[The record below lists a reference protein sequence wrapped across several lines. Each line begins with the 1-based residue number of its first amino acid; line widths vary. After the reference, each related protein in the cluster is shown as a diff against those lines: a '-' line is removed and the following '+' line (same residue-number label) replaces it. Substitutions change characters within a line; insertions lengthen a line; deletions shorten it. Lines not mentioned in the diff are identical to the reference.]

1 MAGAA
6 FMVASATC
14 AVIAGL
20 TVVNGAPG
28 GASHGAALSD
38 SLERWAAGA
47 REGLRAIPAVRQA
60 RERDQLVRRRSSCLR
75 EMPTL
80 IDVLTLG
87 LSAGLSFDASLA
99 LYCDRYQT
107 ELSQAFSEAMLSW
120 RMGVMSRESALDAM
134 AGELGVDALARF
146 ATVVG
151 ESLEFGS
158 PLASALEVQA
168 KAIRDEQRAQVEE
181 EIEKAP
187 VKMLIPLGVL
197 VVPAMLLAILGPL
210 LASAASFG
218 R

>member
-1 MAGAA
+1 MAGIALIAA
-6 FMVASATC
+6 SASSAVLAGLLVVSGTGGHVQSAALGAELECCVASA
-14 AVIAGL
+14 
-20 TVVNGAPG
+20 
-28 GASHGAALSD
+28 
-38 SLERWAAGA
+38 
-47 REGLRAIPAVRQA
+47 REAIQGIPAVRQA
-60 RERDQLVRRRSSCLR
+60 RERERLARRRSACLR

-87 LSAGLSFDASLA
+87 LSAGLSFDASLS

-120 RMGVMSRESALDAM
+120 RMGVTSREEALEAM
-134 AGELGVDALARF
+134 AYELGVDALARF

-151 ESLEFGS
+151 ESLDFGS

-187 VKMLIPLGVL
+187 VKMLVPLGVL

>member
-1 MAGAA
+1 MAGIALIAA
-6 FMVASATC
+6 SASSAVLAGLLVVSGTGGHVQSAALGAELERCVASA
-14 AVIAGL
+14 
-20 TVVNGAPG
+20 
-28 GASHGAALSD
+28 
-38 SLERWAAGA
+38 
-47 REGLRAIPAVRQA
+47 REAIQGIPAVRQA
-60 RERDQLVRRRSSCLR
+60 RERERLARRRSACLR

-87 LSAGLSFDASLA
+87 LSAGLSFDASLS

-120 RMGVMSRESALDAM
+120 RMGVTSREEALEAM
-134 AGELGVDALARF
+134 ACELGVDALARF

-151 ESLEFGS
+151 ESLDFGS

-187 VKMLIPLGVL
+187 VKMLVPLGVL

-218 R
+218 S

>member
-1 MAGAA
+1 MAGIALIAA
-6 FMVASATC
+6 SASSAVLAGLLVVSGTGGHVQSAALGAELERCVASA
-14 AVIAGL
+14 
-20 TVVNGAPG
+20 
-28 GASHGAALSD
+28 
-38 SLERWAAGA
+38 
-47 REGLRAIPAVRQA
+47 REAIQGIPAVRQA
-60 RERDQLVRRRSSCLR
+60 RERERLARRRSACLR

-87 LSAGLSFDASLA
+87 LSAGLSFDASLS

-107 ELSQAFSEAMLSW
+107 ELSQVFSEAMLSW
-120 RMGVMSRESALDAM
+120 RMGVTSREEALEAM
-134 AGELGVDALARF
+134 ACELGVDALARF

-151 ESLEFGS
+151 ESLDFGS

-187 VKMLIPLGVL
+187 VKMLVPLGVL

>member
-1 MAGAA
+1 MAGIALIAA
-6 FMVASATC
+6 SASSAVLAGLLVVSGTGGHVQSAALGAELECCVASA
-14 AVIAGL
+14 
-20 TVVNGAPG
+20 
-28 GASHGAALSD
+28 
-38 SLERWAAGA
+38 
-47 REGLRAIPAVRQA
+47 REAIQGIPAVRQA
-60 RERDQLVRRRSSCLR
+60 RERERLARRRSACLR

-87 LSAGLSFDASLA
+87 LSAGLSFDASLS

-120 RMGVMSRESALDAM
+120 RMGVTSREEALEAM
-134 AGELGVDALARF
+134 ACELGVDALARF

-151 ESLEFGS
+151 ESLDFGS

-187 VKMLIPLGVL
+187 VKMLVPLGVL

>member
-1 MAGAA
+1 MAGIALIA
-6 FMVASATC
+6 ASASS
-14 AVIAGL
+14 AVLAGL
-20 TVVNGAPG
+20 LVVSGSG
-28 GASHGAALSD
+28 GHVQGAALGAGI
-38 SLERWAAGA
+38 ERCAASA
-47 REGLRAIPAVRQA
+47 REAIRGIPAVRQA
-60 RERDQLVRRRSSCLR
+60 RERERLARRRSACLR

-87 LSAGLSFDASLA
+87 LSAGLSFDASLS

-120 RMGVMSRESALDAM
+120 RMGVTSREEALEAM
-134 AGELGVDALARF
+134 ACELGVDALARF

-151 ESLEFGS
+151 ESLDFGS

-187 VKMLIPLGVL
+187 VKMLVPLGVL

>member
-1 MAGAA
+1 MAGIALIA
-6 FMVASATC
+6 ASASS
-14 AVIAGL
+14 AVLAGL
-20 TVVNGAPG
+20 LVVSGTG
-28 GASHGAALSD
+28 GHVQGAALGAG
-38 SLERWAAGA
+38 LERCFASA
-47 REGLRAIPAVRQA
+47 REAIRGIPAVRQA
-60 RERDQLVRRRSSCLR
+60 RERERLARRRSACLR

-87 LSAGLSFDASLA
+87 LSAGLSFDASLS

-120 RMGVMSRESALDAM
+120 RMGVTSREGALEAM
-134 AGELGVDALARF
+134 ACELGVDVLVRF

-151 ESLEFGS
+151 ESLDFGS

-187 VKMLIPLGVL
+187 VKMLVPLGVL

>member
-1 MAGAA
+1 MAGIALIAA
-6 FMVASATC
+6 SASSAVLAGLLVVSGTGGHVQSAALGAELECCVASA
-14 AVIAGL
+14 
-20 TVVNGAPG
+20 
-28 GASHGAALSD
+28 
-38 SLERWAAGA
+38 
-47 REGLRAIPAVRQA
+47 REAIQGIPAVRQA
-60 RERDQLVRRRSSCLR
+60 RERERLARRRSACLR

-87 LSAGLSFDASLA
+87 LSAGLSFDASLS

-107 ELSQAFSEAMLSW
+107 EISQAFSEAMLSW
-120 RMGVMSRESALDAM
+120 RMGVTSREEALEAM
-134 AGELGVDALARF
+134 AYELGVDALARF

-151 ESLEFGS
+151 ESLDFGS

-187 VKMLIPLGVL
+187 VKMLVPLGVL

>member
-1 MAGAA
+1 MAGIALIAA
-6 FMVASATC
+6 SASSAVLAGLLVVSGTGGHVQSAALGAELERCVASA
-14 AVIAGL
+14 
-20 TVVNGAPG
+20 
-28 GASHGAALSD
+28 
-38 SLERWAAGA
+38 
-47 REGLRAIPAVRQA
+47 REAIQGIPAVRQT
-60 RERDQLVRRRSSCLR
+60 RERERLARRRSACLR

-87 LSAGLSFDASLA
+87 LSAGLSFDASLS

-120 RMGVMSRESALDAM
+120 RMGVTSREEALEAM
-134 AGELGVDALARF
+134 ACELGVDALARF

-151 ESLEFGS
+151 ESLDFGS

-187 VKMLIPLGVL
+187 VKMLVPLGVL

>member
-1 MAGAA
+1 MAGIALIAA
-6 FMVASATC
+6 SASSAVLAGLLVVSGTGGHVQSAALGAELERCVASA
-14 AVIAGL
+14 
-20 TVVNGAPG
+20 
-28 GASHGAALSD
+28 
-38 SLERWAAGA
+38 
-47 REGLRAIPAVRQA
+47 REAIQGIPAVRQA
-60 RERDQLVRRRSSCLR
+60 RERERLARRRSACLR

-87 LSAGLSFDASLA
+87 LSAGLSFDASLS

-120 RMGVMSRESALDAM
+120 RMGVTSREEALEAM
-134 AGELGVDALARF
+134 ACELGVDALVRF

-151 ESLEFGS
+151 ESLDFGS

-187 VKMLIPLGVL
+187 VKMLVPLGVL

>member
-1 MAGAA
+1 MAGIALIAA
-6 FMVASATC
+6 SASSAVLAGLLVVSGTGGHVQSAALGAELERCVASA
-14 AVIAGL
+14 
-20 TVVNGAPG
+20 
-28 GASHGAALSD
+28 
-38 SLERWAAGA
+38 
-47 REGLRAIPAVRQA
+47 REAIQGIPAVRQA
-60 RERDQLVRRRSSCLR
+60 RERERLARRRPACLR

-87 LSAGLSFDASLA
+87 LSAGLSFDASLS

-120 RMGVMSRESALDAM
+120 RMGVTSREEALEAM
-134 AGELGVDALARF
+134 AYELGVDALARF

-151 ESLEFGS
+151 ESLDFGS

-187 VKMLIPLGVL
+187 VKMLVPLGVL

>member
-1 MAGAA
+1 MAGIALIAA
-6 FMVASATC
+6 SASSAVLAGLLVVSGTGGHVQSAALGAELERCVASA
-14 AVIAGL
+14 
-20 TVVNGAPG
+20 
-28 GASHGAALSD
+28 
-38 SLERWAAGA
+38 
-47 REGLRAIPAVRQA
+47 REAIRGIPAVRQA
-60 RERDQLVRRRSSCLR
+60 RERERLARRRSACLR

-87 LSAGLSFDASLA
+87 LSAGLSFDASLS

-120 RMGVMSRESALDAM
+120 RMGVTSREEALEAM
-134 AGELGVDALARF
+134 ACELRVDALARF

-151 ESLEFGS
+151 ESLDFGS

-187 VKMLIPLGVL
+187 VKMLVPLGVL

>member
-1 MAGAA
+1 MAGIALIA
-6 FMVASATC
+6 ASASS
-14 AVIAGL
+14 AVLAGL
-20 TVVNGAPG
+20 LVVSGTG
-28 GASHGAALSD
+28 GHVQGAALGAG
-38 SLERWAAGA
+38 LERCFASA
-47 REGLRAIPAVRQA
+47 REAIRGIPAVRQA
-60 RERDQLVRRRSSCLR
+60 RERERLARRRSACLR

-87 LSAGLSFDASLA
+87 LSAGLSFDASLS

-120 RMGVMSRESALDAM
+120 RMGVTSREEALEAM
-134 AGELGVDALARF
+134 ACELGVDALARF
-146 ATVVG
+146 ASVVG
-151 ESLEFGS
+151 ESLDFGS

-187 VKMLIPLGVL
+187 VKMLVPLGVL

>member
-1 MAGAA
+1 MAGVALIA
-6 FMVASATC
+6 ASASS
-14 AVIAGL
+14 AVLAGL
-20 TVVNGAPG
+20 LVVSGTG
-28 GASHGAALSD
+28 GHVQGAALGEGI
-38 SLERWAAGA
+38 ERCAASV
-47 REGLRAIPAVRQA
+47 REAIRGIPAVRQA
-60 RERDQLVRRRSSCLR
+60 RERERLARRRSACLR

-87 LSAGLSFDASLA
+87 LSAGLSFDASLS

-120 RMGVMSRESALDAM
+120 RMGVTSREGALEVM
-134 AGELGVDALARF
+134 ACELGVDALARF

-151 ESLEFGS
+151 ESLDFGS

-181 EIEKAP
+181 EIEKAL
-187 VKMLIPLGVL
+187 VKMLVPLGVL

>member
-1 MAGAA
+1 MDGVALIA
-6 FMVASATC
+6 ASALC
-14 AVIAGL
+14 AVLAGL
-20 TVVNGAPG
+20 LSERTRGDVAQHMATGDGLNRAVANAR
-28 GASHGAALSD
+28 AAICSV
-38 SLERWAAGA
+38 
-47 REGLRAIPAVRQA
+47 PAVRRA
-60 RERDQLVRRRSSCLR
+60 MGRDLRARRRSACLH

-87 LSAGLSFDASLA
+87 LSAGLSFDASLS

-120 RMGVMSRESALDAM
+120 QVGVRSREEALNDM
-134 AGELGVDALARF
+134 ACELGVDALARF
-146 ATVVG
+146 AVVVG
-151 ESLEFGS
+151 ESLAFGS
-158 PLASALEVQA
+158 PLALALEVQA

-187 VKMLIPLGVL
+187 VKMLVPLGVL

-210 LASAASFG
+210 LASATSFG

>member
-1 MAGAA
+1 
-6 FMVASATC
+6 MVGVALIAASASS
-14 AVIAGL
+14 AVLAGL
-20 TVVNGAPG
+20 LVVSGTG
-28 GASHGAALSD
+28 GHAQGAALGEGI
-38 SLERWAAGA
+38 ERCVAKV
-47 REGLRAIPAVRQA
+47 REAIRGIPAVRQA
-60 RERDQLVRRRSSCLR
+60 RERERLARRRTACLR

-87 LSAGLSFDASLA
+87 LSAGLSFDASLS

-120 RMGVMSRESALDAM
+120 RMGVTSREGALEAM
-134 AGELGVDALARF
+134 ACERGVDAVARF

-151 ESLEFGS
+151 ESLDFGS

>member
-1 MAGAA
+1 
-6 FMVASATC
+6 MVGVALIAASASS
-14 AVIAGL
+14 AVLAGL
-20 TVVNGAPG
+20 LVVSGTG
-28 GASHGAALSD
+28 GHAQGAALGEGI
-38 SLERWAAGA
+38 ERCVAKV
-47 REGLRAIPAVRQA
+47 REAIRGIPAVRQA
-60 RERDQLVRRRSSCLR
+60 RERERLARRRTACLR

-87 LSAGLSFDASLA
+87 LSAGLSFDASLS

-120 RMGVMSRESALDAM
+120 RMGVTSREGALEAM
-134 AGELGVDALARF
+134 ACELGVDAFARL

-151 ESLEFGS
+151 ESLDFGS

>member
-1 MAGAA
+1 
-6 FMVASATC
+6 MVGVALIAASASS
-14 AVIAGL
+14 AVLAGL
-20 TVVNGAPG
+20 LVVSGTG
-28 GASHGAALSD
+28 GHAQGAALGEGI
-38 SLERWAAGA
+38 ERCVAKV
-47 REGLRAIPAVRQA
+47 REAIRGIPAVRQA
-60 RERDQLVRRRSSCLR
+60 RKRERLARRRTACLR

-87 LSAGLSFDASLA
+87 LSAGLSFDASLS

-120 RMGVMSRESALDAM
+120 RMGVTSREGALEAM
-134 AGELGVDALARF
+134 ACELGVDALARF

-151 ESLEFGS
+151 ESLDFGS

>member
-1 MAGAA
+1 
-6 FMVASATC
+6 
-14 AVIAGL
+14 
-20 TVVNGAPG
+20 
-28 GASHGAALSD
+28 
-38 SLERWAAGA
+38 
-47 REGLRAIPAVRQA
+47 
-60 RERDQLVRRRSSCLR
+60 
-75 EMPTL
+75 MPTL

-87 LSAGLSFDASLA
+87 LSAGLSFDASLS

-120 RMGVMSRESALDAM
+120 RMGVTSRGGWTPKRWPASWGLTRWRALPRSWESR
-134 AGELGVDALARF
+134 VD
-146 ATVVG
+146 
-151 ESLEFGS
+151 FGS

-187 VKMLIPLGVL
+187 VKMLVPLGVL

>member
-1 MAGAA
+1 MAGIAIIAA
-6 FMVASATC
+6 SASSAVLAGLLVVSGTGGHVQSAALGAELERCVASA
-14 AVIAGL
+14 
-20 TVVNGAPG
+20 
-28 GASHGAALSD
+28 
-38 SLERWAAGA
+38 
-47 REGLRAIPAVRQA
+47 REAIRGIPAVRQA
-60 RERDQLVRRRSSCLR
+60 RERERLARRRSACLR

-87 LSAGLSFDASLA
+87 LSAGLSFDASLS

-120 RMGVMSRESALDAM
+120 RMGVTSREEALEAM
-134 AGELGVDALARF
+134 ACELGVDALARF

-151 ESLEFGS
+151 ESLDFGS

-187 VKMLIPLGVL
+187 VKMLVPLGVL

>member
-1 MAGAA
+1 MAGIALIAA
-6 FMVASATC
+6 SASSAVLAGLLVVSGTGGHVQSAALGAELERCVASA
-14 AVIAGL
+14 
-20 TVVNGAPG
+20 
-28 GASHGAALSD
+28 
-38 SLERWAAGA
+38 
-47 REGLRAIPAVRQA
+47 REAIQGIPAVRQA
-60 RERDQLVRRRSSCLR
+60 RERERLARRRSACLR

-87 LSAGLSFDASLA
+87 LSAGLSFDASLS

-120 RMGVMSRESALDAM
+120 RMGVTSREEALEAM
-134 AGELGVDALARF
+134 AYELGVDALARF

-151 ESLEFGS
+151 ESLDFGS

-187 VKMLIPLGVL
+187 VKMLVPLGVL

>member
-1 MAGAA
+1 
-6 FMVASATC
+6 MVGVALIATSASS
-14 AVIAGL
+14 AVLAGL
-20 TVVNGAPG
+20 LVVSGTG
-28 GASHGAALSD
+28 GHAQGAALGEGI
-38 SLERWAAGA
+38 ERCVAKV
-47 REGLRAIPAVRQA
+47 REAIRGIPAVRQA
-60 RERDQLVRRRSSCLR
+60 RERERLARRRTACLR

-87 LSAGLSFDASLA
+87 LSAGLSFDASLS

-107 ELSQAFSEAMLSW
+107 ELSQAFSEAMFSW
-120 RMGVMSRESALDAM
+120 RMGVTSREGALEAM
-134 AGELGVDALARF
+134 AYELGVDALARF

-151 ESLEFGS
+151 ESLDFGS

>member
-1 MAGAA
+1 MAGIALIAA
-6 FMVASATC
+6 SASSAVLAGLLVVSGTGGHVQSAALGAELERCVASA
-14 AVIAGL
+14 
-20 TVVNGAPG
+20 
-28 GASHGAALSD
+28 
-38 SLERWAAGA
+38 
-47 REGLRAIPAVRQA
+47 REAIQGIPAVRQA
-60 RERDQLVRRRSSCLR
+60 RERERLARRRSACLR

-87 LSAGLSFDASLA
+87 LSAGLSFDASLS

-120 RMGVMSRESALDAM
+120 RMGVTSREEALEAM
-134 AGELGVDALARF
+134 ACELGVDALARF

-151 ESLEFGS
+151 ESLDFGS
-158 PLASALEVQA
+158 PLASGLEVQA

-187 VKMLIPLGVL
+187 VKMLVPLGVL

>member
-1 MAGAA
+1 MAGIALIAA
-6 FMVASATC
+6 SASSAVLAGLLVVSGTGGHVQSAALGAELERCVASA
-14 AVIAGL
+14 
-20 TVVNGAPG
+20 
-28 GASHGAALSD
+28 
-38 SLERWAAGA
+38 
-47 REGLRAIPAVRQA
+47 REAIQGIPAVRQA
-60 RERDQLVRRRSSCLR
+60 RERERLARRRSACLR

-87 LSAGLSFDASLA
+87 LSAGLSFDASLS

-120 RMGVMSRESALDAM
+120 RMGVTSREGVLEAM
-134 AGELGVDALARF
+134 ACELGVDALARF

-151 ESLEFGS
+151 ESLDFGS

-187 VKMLIPLGVL
+187 VKMLVPLGVL

>member
-1 MAGAA
+1 MAGIALIAA
-6 FMVASATC
+6 SASSAVLAGLLVVSGTGGHVQSAALGAELERCVASA
-14 AVIAGL
+14 
-20 TVVNGAPG
+20 
-28 GASHGAALSD
+28 
-38 SLERWAAGA
+38 
-47 REGLRAIPAVRQA
+47 REAIRGIPAVRQA
-60 RERDQLVRRRSSCLR
+60 RERERLARRRPACLR

-87 LSAGLSFDASLA
+87 LSAGLSFDASLS

-120 RMGVMSRESALDAM
+120 RMGVTSREEALEAM
-134 AGELGVDALARF
+134 ACELGVDALARF

-151 ESLEFGS
+151 ESLDFGS

-187 VKMLIPLGVL
+187 VKMLVPLGVL

>member
-1 MAGAA
+1 MAGIALIAA
-6 FMVASATC
+6 SASSAVLAGLLVVSGTGGHVQSAALGAELERCVASA
-14 AVIAGL
+14 
-20 TVVNGAPG
+20 
-28 GASHGAALSD
+28 
-38 SLERWAAGA
+38 
-47 REGLRAIPAVRQA
+47 REAIQGIPAVRQA
-60 RERDQLVRRRSSCLR
+60 RVRERLARRRSACLR

-87 LSAGLSFDASLA
+87 LSAGLSFDASLS

-120 RMGVMSRESALDAM
+120 RMGVTSREEALEAM
-134 AGELGVDALARF
+134 ACELGVDALARF

-151 ESLEFGS
+151 ESLDFGS

-187 VKMLIPLGVL
+187 VKMLVPLGVL

>member
-1 MAGAA
+1 MAGIALVAA
-6 FMVASATC
+6 SASSAVLAGLLVVSGTGGHVQSAALGAELERCVASA
-14 AVIAGL
+14 
-20 TVVNGAPG
+20 
-28 GASHGAALSD
+28 
-38 SLERWAAGA
+38 
-47 REGLRAIPAVRQA
+47 REAIRGIPAVRQA
-60 RERDQLVRRRSSCLR
+60 RERERLARRRSACLR

-87 LSAGLSFDASLA
+87 LSAGLSFDASLS

-120 RMGVMSRESALDAM
+120 RMGVTSREEALEAM
-134 AGELGVDALARF
+134 ACELGVDALARF

-151 ESLEFGS
+151 ESLDFGS

-187 VKMLIPLGVL
+187 VKMLVPLGVL

>member
-1 MAGAA
+1 MAGIALIAA
-6 FMVASATC
+6 SASSAVLAGLLVVSGTGGHVQSAALGAELERCVASA
-14 AVIAGL
+14 
-20 TVVNGAPG
+20 
-28 GASHGAALSD
+28 
-38 SLERWAAGA
+38 
-47 REGLRAIPAVRQA
+47 REAIRGIPAVRQA
-60 RERDQLVRRRSSCLR
+60 RERERLARRRSACLL

-87 LSAGLSFDASLA
+87 LSAGLSFDASLS

-120 RMGVMSRESALDAM
+120 RMGVTSREEALEAM
-134 AGELGVDALARF
+134 ACELGVDALARF

-151 ESLEFGS
+151 ESLDFGS

-187 VKMLIPLGVL
+187 VKMLVPLGVL

>member
-1 MAGAA
+1 MAGIALIAA
-6 FMVASATC
+6 SASSAVLAGLLVVSGTGGHVQSAALGAELERCVASA
-14 AVIAGL
+14 
-20 TVVNGAPG
+20 
-28 GASHGAALSD
+28 
-38 SLERWAAGA
+38 
-47 REGLRAIPAVRQA
+47 REAIRGIPAVRQA
-60 RERDQLVRRRSSCLR
+60 RERERLARRRSACLR

-87 LSAGLSFDASLA
+87 LSAGLSFDASLS

-120 RMGVMSRESALDAM
+120 RMGVTSREEALEAM
-134 AGELGVDALARF
+134 AYELGVDALARF

-151 ESLEFGS
+151 ESLDFGS

-187 VKMLIPLGVL
+187 VKMLVPLGVL

>member
-1 MAGAA
+1 
-6 FMVASATC
+6 MVGVALIAASASS
-14 AVIAGL
+14 AVLAGL
-20 TVVNGAPG
+20 LVVSGTG
-28 GASHGAALSD
+28 GHAQGAALGEGI
-38 SLERWAAGA
+38 ERCVAKV
-47 REGLRAIPAVRQA
+47 REAIRGIPAVRQA
-60 RERDQLVRRRSSCLR
+60 RERERLARRRTACLR

-87 LSAGLSFDASLA
+87 LSAGLSFDASLS

-120 RMGVMSRESALDAM
+120 RMGVTSREGALEVM
-134 AGELGVDALARF
+134 ACELWVDALARF

-151 ESLEFGS
+151 ESLDFGS

>member
-1 MAGAA
+1 MAGIALIAA
-6 FMVASATC
+6 SASSAVLAGLLVVSGTGGHVQSAALGAELERCVASA
-14 AVIAGL
+14 
-20 TVVNGAPG
+20 
-28 GASHGAALSD
+28 
-38 SLERWAAGA
+38 
-47 REGLRAIPAVRQA
+47 REAIQGIPAVRQA
-60 RERDQLVRRRSSCLR
+60 RERERLARRRSACLR

-87 LSAGLSFDASLA
+87 LSAGLSFDASLS
-99 LYCDRYQT
+99 LYCDRYKT

-120 RMGVMSRESALDAM
+120 RMGVTSREEALEAM
-134 AGELGVDALARF
+134 ACELGVDALARF

-151 ESLEFGS
+151 ESLDFGS

-187 VKMLIPLGVL
+187 VKMLVPLGVL

>member
-1 MAGAA
+1 MAGIALIAA
-6 FMVASATC
+6 SASSAVLAGLLVVSGTGGHVQSAALGAELERCVASA
-14 AVIAGL
+14 
-20 TVVNGAPG
+20 
-28 GASHGAALSD
+28 
-38 SLERWAAGA
+38 
-47 REGLRAIPAVRQA
+47 REAIQGIPAVRQA
-60 RERDQLVRRRSSCLR
+60 RERERLARRRSACLR

-87 LSAGLSFDASLA
+87 LSAGLSFDASLS

-120 RMGVMSRESALDAM
+120 RMGVTSREEALEAM
-134 AGELGVDALARF
+134 AYELGVDALARF

-151 ESLEFGS
+151 ESLDFGS

-168 KAIRDEQRAQVEE
+168 KAIRDERRAQVEE

-187 VKMLIPLGVL
+187 VKMLVPLGVL

>member
-1 MAGAA
+1 MAGIALIAA
-6 FMVASATC
+6 SAASAVLAGLLVVSGTGGHVQSAALGAELERCVASA
-14 AVIAGL
+14 
-20 TVVNGAPG
+20 
-28 GASHGAALSD
+28 
-38 SLERWAAGA
+38 
-47 REGLRAIPAVRQA
+47 REAIQGIPAVRQA
-60 RERDQLVRRRSSCLR
+60 RERERLARRRSACLR

-87 LSAGLSFDASLA
+87 LSAGLSFDASLS

-120 RMGVMSRESALDAM
+120 RMGVTSREEALEAM
-134 AGELGVDALARF
+134 ACELGVDALARF

-151 ESLEFGS
+151 ESLDFGS

-187 VKMLIPLGVL
+187 VKMLVPLGVL